1 MKNILFIL
9 AFVLT
14 ISWMVYSKRGVIN
27 SQNAPK
33 AIGPYSQAILADNT
47 LYLSGQIALDPKSG
61 ELKNNSIKEEVEQI
75 MKNHLEILKE
85 ANMDYSNI
93 VKASVFLKN
102 IEDFKE
108 FNEIYGKYFP
118 ENPPARETV
127 EVSRLPKNANI
138 EISFIAVK

>member
-61 ELKNNSIKEEVEQI
+61 ELKNGSIKEEVEQI

-108 FNEIYGKYFP
+108 FNEIYGLYFP